1 MMRMLLVLGAGLLLS
16 LPAQA
21 QAQTA
26 AASRLPQDAP
36 VTLVSITG
44 LLAPVRAGEPPLPFE
59 VLRQM
64 ERDPFLAQM
73 RTEARRQTGPAL
85 HLTYA
90 FPSVEAYQAWTL
102 TPQTRELL
110 EVLRERM
117 SQFELTV
124 SLTRGAPGVL
134 APAGN

>member
-1 MMRMLLVLGAGLLLS
+1 MMRMLLVVAAGLLLS
-16 LPAQA
+16 LPV

-26 AASRLPQDAP
+26 AAPRLPQNDP

-59 VLRQM
+59 VLQQL
-64 ERDPFLAQM
+64 ERDPFLAHMQ
-73 RTEARRQTGPAL
+73 TEARMQTGPAL

-90 FPSVEAYQAWTL
+90 FPSVEVYRAWTQ
-102 TPQTRELL
+102 TPETRQLL
-110 EVLRERM
+110 EVLRQRV

-134 APAGN
+134 VPVRN

>member
-1 MMRMLLVLGAGLLLS
+1 MMRMLLVVTAGALLA
-16 LPAQA
+16 LPG
-21 QAQTA
+21 QAQTPA
-26 AASRLPQDAP
+26 APRLPQGDP

-59 VLRQM
+59 VLQQM
-64 ERDPFLAQM
+64 ERDPFLGQM
-73 RTEARRQTGPAL
+73 RTEARSQTGPAL

-90 FPSVEAYQAWTL
+90 FPSVEVYHAWTL
-102 TPQTRELL
+102 TPQTRQLL
-110 EVLRERM
+110 EVLRERV

-134 APAGN
+134 APAPS